1 MRIPLSASDVVPSP
15 RGNAGRGSGR
25 GVRLVGPP
33 LPRPL
38 LHKYAEER
46 EWSEAAQKERCA
58 LKFCAEYFSV
68 AFARVMNYDLAVL

>member
-1 MRIPLSASDVVPSP
+1 MLSP
-15 RGNAGRGSGR
+15 RPAATRGEGCVWSG
-25 GVRLVGPP
+25 
-33 LPRPL
+33 L
-38 LHKYAEER
+38 LSPALFHKYAEER